1 MKKPFL
7 CRIGL
12 HDWSYIFVAPYN
24 DLVCLKCGKKA
35 DDNKKGEEKDRI
47 EKITA
52 EDIWNI

>member
-35 DDNKKGEEKDRI
+35 DDNKKREEKDRI